1 MGNSNS
7 GRSINLKIITKQI
20 SKAGIETMIWRLKF
34 INKSIKIRQ
43 SHRAAH

>member
-1 MGNSNS
+1 MGNSYS
-7 GRSINLKIITKQI
+7 DRSIHLKIII
-20 SKAGIETMIWRLKF
+20 EEIGKAGIKPMIWRLKF